1 MEALAIAGRHPQAS
15 ALQMQ
20 RRHSPPISAST
31 ILSVP
36 RLTWLGA
43 HVGRAA
49 AALIAAATMAATSS
63 DVAEEAAM
71 VRCIA
76 YGGQQQ

>member
-1 MEALAIAGRHPQAS
+1 
-15 ALQMQ
+15 MQ
-20 RRHSPPISAST
+20 RRHSPPTSAST

-43 HVGRAA
+43 QVGRAA
-49 AALIAAATMAATSS
+49 AALIAAATMAASS
-63 DVAEEAAM
+63 SEVAEEAAM

-76 YGGQQQ
+76 Q